1 MTTTKTIDEQ
11 IKSLKKQI
19 KPKPISG
26 EEIDARIKDLEEQ
39 LDNSLKRPTQEKQ
52 IDELI
57 KSLQKQLDAYQE
69 PPSRAK
75 QIDKQIKSLQEQ
87 INGCNET
94 YLTKIEKAIDEEKNI
109 ISQLI
114 DEQLKHQKRME
125 ELEETLRLM
134 QL

>member
-1 MTTTKTIDEQ
+1 MATQEEQ
-11 IKSLKKQI
+11 I
-19 KPKPISG
+19 
-26 EEIDARIKDLEEQ
+26 
-39 LDNSLKRPTQEKQ
+39 DNMIE
-52 IDELI
+52 
-57 KSLQKQLDAYQE
+57 SLQKQLDAYQE
-69 PPSRAK
+69 PPSQEE
-75 QIDKQIKSLQEQ
+75 QIDKQIKSLREQ

-125 ELEETLRLM
+125 ELQETLRLM